1 MLRKTTSVLLI
12 FLSSALLGIDSDIEK
27 AIELRINRNFV
38 KAERLLKKYSSPV
51 SFESL
56 KSSEKIEFLRG
67 LLELAHIRALKDD
80 VPGSLALL
88 NWAEGRK
95 DPYQRAIACVKYAEI
110 LLDLDEFE
118 RASAYLKNADEII
131 GKRATEEESGAA
143 IGQGGTTADTGA
155 IWRDLR
161 DNAAVLKAEIEA
173 ETLKKKFGASYGNY
187 VKLRRLQVLLKR
199 SRTPRYLKEAMRL
212 ADELIETDPASQFA
226 AAAGYLKGEI
236 LASRLKENSPKKE
249 IKEVKD
255 YLEKFV
261 RQQPDG
267 LYRGEALMLLG
278 KISLEIEWNVKNAEK
293 YYSQALDWFRK
304 AREKRDAVSLY
315 AAMNDDLK
323 KQSTPTQKT
332 TALNQWKNI
341 VYYDQDPLKL
351 YNTVS
356 SPPWYINDK
365 EKDCC
370 LWLGFIAL
378 SDGNAEQ
385 AKAYWSK
392 VQFLDESSGSESAP
406 YPDLM
411 KRLMSA
417 CRFNMFILSAEELA
431 SVKDRNMKLRL
442 NFASMYYMMG
452 RLEEADAF
460 FSAIFRETDDYEIK
474 ALCMLCRGG
483 IADIKPGNK
492 KAALQT
498 FEWIVKQKC
507 LKNSIHYGSGIYQ
520 YANTLMGVPD
530 GFNKAL
536 PLYREYL
543 KNFRNKNRWDY
554 YRDAGYKEICCLI
567 LQKKFGEAERRFESY
582 KKTKNDSF
590 VKALEY
596 KFKVINNRKRESK

>member
-1 MLRKTTSVLLI
+1 MLGVEPDWEKAVVFRKTGQI
-12 FLSSALLGIDSDIEK
+12 
-27 AIELRINRNFV
+27 V

-56 KSSEKIEFLRG
+56 KSSEKIDFLRG

-80 VPGSLALL
+80 VPGALALL

-95 DPYQRAIACVKYAEI
+95 DPYQRAIACIKYAEI
-110 LLDLDEFE
+110 LLDLGEFE
-118 RASAYLKNADEII
+118 RSSAYLKNADEII
-131 GKRATEEESGAA
+131 RNRAAEEDTGAA
-143 IGQGGTTADTGA
+143 IGQGGVVADSGA
-155 IWRDLR
+155 VWRDLR
-161 DNAAVLKAEIEA
+161 DNADVLRAEIEA

-278 KISLEIEWNVKNAEK
+278 KISLEIEWNAKNAEK

-406 YPDLM
+406 SPDLM

>member
-12 FLSSALLGIDSDIEK
+12 FLSSALLGIDSNIEK

-118 RASAYLKNADEII
+118 RANAYLKNADEII
-131 GKRATEEESGAA
+131 GKRATEEEPGAA